1 MNRIEPISGRDT
13 WTREGLK
20 LAKFLGKGGILEK
33 WEEVLQ
39 NDEDCHL

>member
-1 MNRIEPISGRDT
+1 M

-20 LAKFLGKGGILEK
+20 LAKFLGKGGILEE